1 MAQREPAVIG
11 AECSTDGEQNWID
24 QPNAKD
30 RDDCNQEE
38 GLTP

>member
-1 MAQREPAVIG
+1 V
-11 AECSTDGEQNWID
+11 ECSANSEQYWID